1 MKKTHL
7 LALTFAG
14 TRLSGCASQKPV
26 MATVEYAAKEPIATS
41 LFSSDQAVLG
51 DEAVERI
58 LSSKLE
64 LPAKAKVALMK
75 FPDADGSRYYGSYYW
90 RDEEYLKFQQ
100 MQGDTLS
107 KALLASDQIVEV
119 TPLPSLLTRDSC
131 PSRSSVRRPCECK
144 RICCGCFVS
153 AATPISQYR
162 AFTKDKVKRTARA
175 DGSGSLHAR
184 RQPERVELNNP
195 PTLT

>member
-7 LALTFAG
+7 LALAFAG

-64 LPAKAKVALMK
+64 LPAKAKV
-75 FPDADGSRYYGSYYW
+75 
-90 RDEEYLKFQQ
+90 
-100 MQGDTLS
+100 
-107 KALLASDQIVEV
+107 
-119 TPLPSLLTRDSC
+119 
-131 PSRSSVRRPCECK
+131 
-144 RICCGCFVS
+144 
-153 AATPISQYR
+153 
-162 AFTKDKVKRTARA
+162 
-175 DGSGSLHAR
+175 H
-184 RQPERVELNNP
+184 
-195 PTLT
+195 